1 MVVNILVKFFLACLF
16 IGISNHARKER
27 SQYTSIG
34 DFFQNFMWRFLK
46 NQRILPFSI
55 ICCLS
60 SIEVEDSY
68 QYNLNLSSPFLSS
81 TDFNLTNS
89 VTV

>member
-1 MVVNILVKFFLACLF
+1 MVVNILIKFFLACLF
-16 IGISNHARKER
+16 IGISDHARKER

-34 DFFQNFMWRFLK
+34 DFFQNFYVEILK
-46 NQRILPFSI
+46 KPMNFAFFYNLLF
-55 ICCLS
+55 
-60 SIEVEDSY
+60 EVEDSY
-68 QYNLNLSSPFLSS
+68 QYNLNLLSPFLSS